1 MLQMPSLRQ
10 KAENI
15 DIADI
20 LMSPIFRE
28 PHTLKGVW
36 ITILEIRDIDKLLL
50 FFPFFGHV
58 LPSRSRGQLS

>member
-1 MLQMPSLRQ
+1 
-10 KAENI
+10 
-15 DIADI
+15 
-20 LMSPIFRE
+20 
-28 PHTLKGVW
+28 VW